1 MLICESCDNTIRW
14 KENER
19 LDHLFEK
26 RCDDS
31 LKITTKQKGGGHPA
45 IITENSVVTY
55 KELDDRAN
63 QLTRYLLKQGIK
75 SGDRIGIL
83 LDKSINTYVSLLAV
97 LKANAAYLPLDPGFP
112 KERISFMTKDA
123 NLTAIITTSNLRN
136 HLGNTAVSLIILDD
150 VTNAIDENSKTRL
163 SEKEKGKPTD
173 QLCYIIYTSGTTGN
187 PKGVTIEHPSICNYI
202 RVAGEVYG
210 IRESDRVYQGMTI
223 AFDFS
228 VEEIWVPLI
237 AGATLVLGQSK
248 TRLLGTDL
256 VNFLHRHEVTVMG
269 CVPTLLSTIE
279 EDVPSL
285 RLLIVG
291 AEAFPHDLV
300 VRLHRPG
307 LTILNTYGP
316 TETTVTAT
324 WSELLPDKPVTIGRP
339 MPTYTIV
346 ILDEKQNPV
355 PRGVPGE
362 ICIAGIGLA
371 RGYVNR
377 EDLTREYFIPDFL
390 NIPNNPSKRIYRSGD
405 IGRITDENE
414 IEYLGRIDTQV
425 KIRGYRIELTEI
437 ESVLLQISQIEQAVV
452 STFTPEYGVP
462 ELVAYCKLKQGESN
476 LPENISNVLSERL
489 PGYMIPAF
497 IEKVS
502 EIPML
507 LSGKVDRKRLPPPAG
522 SRFVTSGSAFVE
534 AENEME
540 KIIASAVAKALN
552 IERVSVEDNLFD
564 DLGGHSLVVALAAS
578 QLRKEAGI
586 SVIGLS
592 DFYEYPTVRKLAA
605 YVTQKMESN
614 EKKGL
619 KENYETRTK
628 ESVYRPS
635 SQKVWLSGAVQLL
648 FLLTYIGVLSVP
660 LILLVNWSMHHAVW
674 YQSDFARL
682 FGYIAVITGA
692 LFVFSLVLPVA
703 LKWILLGRVK
713 EGSYKLWGWFFLRWW
728 MVQKSVSLSPHRMF
742 KGTPLINF
750 YYRLMG
756 AKIGQD
762 TMIDTP
768 FFHVPDLITVGS
780 ESSIG
785 HSSQI
790 FGYEVQNGFLHLKQ
804 VTIGNRCFIGSNS
817 IIMPGASME
826 DASWLGDQSLLPFN
840 GVIPKGE
847 SWSGSP
853 AAKETE
859 INHNILELKEKR
871 KKGGA
876 KSKFV
881 PGFLV
886 TLGIAASLPIFLLI
900 TSLSILSA
908 TAVMIT
914 TYWFLGA
921 YWYLL
926 SLPLAGFVFVLTLSV
941 CIVLTKQIVMPE
953 IREGI
958 YEVNSLMYIRKW
970 ITDELM
976 EMSLAMTNALYATL
990 YLPPFLRMLGAKIG
1004 KRSEISTISHITPGL
1019 LEVGDESFLAD
1030 VAHVG
1035 PSYIY
1040 MGLFG
1045 VKPVKIGRR
1054 SFVGNSA
1061 FVPGGNTITD
1071 ECLLGVLTIP
1081 PTTKMPKGS
1090 AWLGS
1095 PSFYLPRRQLSQIFD
1110 ESLTYIP
1117 PRELY
1122 IKRLIYEFFRIILPP
1137 TLFSLAGGVLWIV
1150 YSQLLMQYS
1159 VSVAIILSPWL
1170 MLLSG
1175 VGITAIVIAIKK
1187 ILIGRYT
1194 PKVKPLWDIFVR
1206 RTELVTGLYENA
1218 VVPSLLAPFLG
1229 TPFAALILRALGA
1242 KVGKRCFIET
1252 TFTTEFDLLKIGDD
1266 SSIGLMCSLQTHL
1279 FEDRVM
1285 KMSCIKIGNGCSIG
1299 PRAVVLYDSVLEDG
1313 VKLDALSLV
1322 MKGEVLPKN
1331 TRWQGSPSDKVA

>member
-1 MLICESCDNTIRW
+1 MLICENYDNTIRW

-19 LDHLFEK
+19 LDYLFEQ
-26 RCDDS
+26 RCDS
-31 LKITTKQKGGGHPA
+31 LKITTKNKGGGHPA
-45 IITENSVVTY
+45 IIIENSVVTY
-55 KELDDRAN
+55 DELDDRAN
-63 QLTRYLLKQGIK
+63 QLARYLLKQGIK

-83 LDKSINTYVSLLAV
+83 LDKSINTYVSILAI
-97 LKANAAYLPLDPGFP
+97 LKANAAYVPFDPAFP

-123 NLTAIITTSNLRN
+123 SLTAIITTSNFRN
-136 HLGNTAVSLIILDD
+136 HLGNAAVSLIFLDAAAN
-150 VTNAIDENSKTRL
+150 TINEESKIRL

-187 PKGVTIEHPSICNYI
+187 PKGVAIEHPSICNY
-202 RVAGEVYG
+202 VKVVTEVYG
-210 IRESDRVYQGMTI
+210 MTESDRVYQGMTI

-228 VEEIWVPLI
+228 VEEICVPLI
-237 AGATLVLGQSK
+237 SGATLMLGQSGAN
-248 TRLLGTDL
+248 LLGTELTD
-256 VNFLHRHEVTVMG
+256 FLQRHEITVMCG
-269 CVPTLLSTIE
+269 VPTLLSTIE

-285 RLLIVG
+285 RLYIIG
-291 AEAFPHDLV
+291 GEPCPHDLV
-300 VRLHRPG
+300 TRLHRPG

-339 MPTYTIV
+339 MPTYTVI

-355 PRGVPGE
+355 PRGVLGE

-390 NIPNNPSKRIYRSGD
+390 NISNNPSKRIYRTGD
-405 IGRITDENE
+405 LGRITDENE
-414 IEYLGRIDTQV
+414 IECFGRIDTQV

-437 ESVLLQISQIEQAVV
+437 ESVLLQIPQIEQAVV
-452 STFTPEYGVP
+452 STFMPESGVL
-462 ELVAYCKLKQGESN
+462 ELVAYCTLKMGVSD
-476 LPENISNVLSERL
+476 LPENIPKVLSERL

-497 IEKVS
+497 IEKIS

-507 LSGKVDRKRLPPPAG
+507 PSNKVDRKRLPPPAG
-522 SRFVTSGSAFVE
+522 PRFVTASRVFVE
-534 AENEME
+534 PENEME
-540 KIIASAVAKALN
+540 KIIAHAVAKALN

-578 QLRKEAGI
+578 QLRKEEGL
-586 SVIGLS
+586 SEIGLS
-592 DFYEYPTVRKLAA
+592 DFYGYPTVKKLAA
-605 YVTQKMESN
+605 YITTQKMESY
-614 EKKGL
+614 EKKGS
-619 KENYETRTK
+619 KNNHATRPK

-635 SQKVWLSGAVQLL
+635 SKKVWLSGTVQLL
-648 FLLTYIGVLSVP
+648 FLLTYIGVLSFP
-660 LILLVNWSMHHAVW
+660 LILLLNWSVHHTVW
-674 YQSDFARL
+674 HQSDFARL
-682 FGYIAVITGA
+682 FGYTAVITSV
-692 LFVFSLVLPVA
+692 LFVLSLVLPVA
-703 LKWILLGRVK
+703 LKWMLLGRVK

-728 MVQKSVSLSPHRMF
+728 MVQKSVSLSPYRMF

-780 ESSIG
+780 QSSIG

-790 FGYEVQNGFLHLKQ
+790 FGYEVINGFLHLKQ

-817 IIMPGASME
+817 IIMPGAGME
-826 DASWLGDQSLLPFN
+826 DESWLGDQSMLPFD

-847 SWSGSP
+847 SWTGSP

-859 INHNILELKEKR
+859 INRNILELKEIREKR
-871 KKGGA
+871 GT
-876 KSKFV
+876 KSKYA
-881 PGFLV
+881 PGFFV
-886 TLGIAASLPIFLLI
+886 TLGIVASLPIFFLI
-900 TSLSILSA
+900 TSLALLSA
-908 TAVMIT
+908 MAVTII
-914 TYWFLGA
+914 TYWFLGG

-926 SLPLAGFVFVLTLSV
+926 SLPLAGFVLVLIPSL

-970 ITDELM
+970 IADALM
-976 EMSLAMTNALYATL
+976 EMSLTMTGALYATL

-1019 LEVGDESFLAD
+1019 LEIDDESFLAD
-1030 VAHVG
+1030 IAHVG
-1035 PSYIY
+1035 PQYIY

-1061 FVPGGNTITD
+1061 FVPGGNTIPD
-1071 ECLLGVLTIP
+1071 ECLIGVLSIP
-1081 PTTKMPKGS
+1081 STAKMPKGS
-1090 AWLGS
+1090 TWLGS
-1095 PSFYLPRRQLSQIFD
+1095 PAFNLPRRQLSQLFD

-1122 IKRLIYEFFRIILPP
+1122 IKRLVYEFFKIILPP
-1137 TLFSLAGGVLWIV
+1137 TLFLLAGSVLSII
-1150 YSQLLMQYS
+1150 YFHLLMQYS
-1159 VSVAIILSPWL
+1159 VLITIILTPWL
-1170 MLLSG
+1170 LLLSG
-1175 VGITAIVIAIKK
+1175 VGVTAIVVAIKK
-1187 ILIGRYT
+1187 ILVGKYT

-1218 VVPSLLAPFLG
+1218 VVPALLAPFIG
-1229 TPFAALILRALGA
+1229 TPFAAPILRTLGA
-1242 KVGKRCFIET
+1242 KIGKRCFIET
-1252 TFTTEFDLLKIGDD
+1252 TFTTEFDLLEIGDD
-1266 SSIGLMCSLQTHL
+1266 SSIGLRCSLQTHL

-1285 KMSCIKIGNGCSIG
+1285 KMSYIKIGNGCSIG
-1299 PRAVVLYDSVLEDG
+1299 PRAVILYDSVLEDG
-1313 VKLDALSLV
+1313 VRLDAFSLV
-1322 MKGEVLPKN
+1322 MKGELLPKN
-1331 TRWQGSPSDKVA
+1331 TRWQGSPSDKVD